1 MFQLL
6 KMGQSNSST
15 QAVIPQKPLA
25 HSKGFSEGLS
35 VLLDELQLA
44 IKWHRPSIL
53 LAVHKSKSGQ
63 IKAEN
68 ALKNELDKFSQK
80 VICFQVNNNQSDVIR
95 LILDTQNYEDV
106 VFFITDIGHGAG
118 ADGND
123 AYRALNLYREIL
135 VEKRIRAVFWLTEK
149 EASNLPRFA
158 PDFWAFRHRV
168 IEFASSRAS
177 KNVPL
182 SSGVLIWHNEDTLG
196 AIDALDD
203 RVHFYEQLLDDLPA
217 EDGSLTMRIESL
229 YKLAFYYW
237 NMGANEK
244 SKTIL
249 TFGLDLGHRL
259 QDLNTDIKFLNGL
272 AILNYDGRNF
282 DETLTIY
289 KKALELNIKDGSVLI
304 NLGITYHALNQNR
317 KAISIGR
324 KAVNIDPKN
333 PRLWINLGHLYFSMK
348 KFDDAIFSIEKA
360 IDINPQA
367 LDYRL
372 TLAIFLFRTGQLDKS
387 RQQIRIARN
396 ITKDYGLY
404 QRVCEEAING
414 NKEGAAKLLGLAI
427 DQKELTRVLVSRDPN
442 INLILDLQ

>member
-1 MFQLL
+1 
-6 KMGQSNSST
+6 
-15 QAVIPQKPLA
+15 
-25 HSKGFSEGLS
+25 
-35 VLLDELQLA
+35 D
-44 IKWHRPSIL
+44 
-53 LAVHKSKSGQ
+53 
-63 IKAEN
+63 
-68 ALKNELDKFSQK
+68 
-80 VICFQVNNNQSDVIR
+80 
-95 LILDTQNYEDV
+95 
-106 VFFITDIGHGAG
+106 HGAG
-118 ADGND
+118 VDGND
-123 AYRALNLYREIL
+123 AYQALNLYRETL
-135 VEKRIRAVFWLTEK
+135 VEKRIRVVFWLTEK

-182 SSGVLIWHNEDTLG
+182 PSGVLIWHSEDTLRG
-196 AIDALDD
+196 IDTLDD
-203 RVHFYEQLLDDLPA
+203 RVHFYEQILADLPA
-217 EDGSLTMRIESL
+217 EDGSITMRIETL
-229 YKLAFYYW
+229 YKLAFCYW
-237 NMGANEK
+237 NKGNNEK
-244 SKTIL
+244 SKTTL

-259 QDLNTDIKFLNGL
+259 QDPNTDMKFLNGL

-289 KKALELNIKDGSVLI
+289 KKTLELNIKDSSLLI
-304 NLGITYHALNQNR
+304 NLGVTYHALNQNR

-324 KAVNIDPKN
+324 KAANIDPKN
-333 PRLWINLGHLYFSMK
+333 PRLWINLGYLYFSMK

-360 IDINPQA
+360 IDINPQV

-372 TLAIFLFRTGQLDKS
+372 TLAIFFCRTGQLDKS

-404 QRVCEEAING
+404 QRVYEEAING
-414 NKEGAAKLLGLAI
+414 NKEDAAKLLDLAI

>member
-1 MFQLL
+1 
-6 KMGQSNSST
+6 MGQSNSSI
-15 QAVIPQKPLA
+15 QASSRQRPLA
-25 HSKGFSEGLS
+25 HSKGFSEGL
-35 VLLDELQLA
+35 LALIDELQLA

-53 LAVHKSKSGQ
+53 LVVHKSKSGQ

-68 ALKNELDKFSQK
+68 ALKTELDKFSQK

-95 LILDTQNYEDV
+95 LILDTQNYGDV
-106 VFFITDIGHGAG
+106 VFFITDIDHGAG

-123 AYRALNLYREIL
+123 AYRALNLYRETL
-135 VEKRIRAVFWLTEK
+135 VEKRIRVVFWLTEM

-177 KNVPL
+177 KNAPL
-182 SSGVLIWHNEDTLG
+182 PSGVLIWHNEDTPS
-196 AIDALDD
+196 AIDTLDD
-203 RVHFYEQLLDDLPA
+203 RVHFYEQLLANLPA

-229 YKLAFYYW
+229 YKLAFCYW
-237 NMGANEK
+237 NMGDNEK
-244 SKTIL
+244 SKTTL

-259 QDLNTDIKFLNGL
+259 QDPNTDIKFLNGL

-289 KKALELNIKDGSVLI
+289 KKALELNIKDSLLLI
-304 NLGITYHALNQNR
+304 NLGITHHALNQNR

-324 KAVNIDPKN
+324 KAANIDSKN
-333 PRLWINLGHLYFSMK
+333 PKLWVNLGYLYFSMK

-360 IDINPQA
+360 IEINPKA
-367 LDYRL
+367 LDYRF
-372 TLAIFLFRTGQLDKS
+372 TLAVFFCKTGELDKS
-387 RQQIRIARN
+387 KQQIKIARN
-396 ITKDYGLY
+396 IKKDYGLY

-414 NKEGAAKLLGLAI
+414 NKEDAAKLLDLAI
-427 DQKELTRVLVSRDPN
+427 GQKELTRTLISRDPN
-442 INLILDLQ
+442 INLILDLK